1 MNMFF
6 LSDLFFVY
14 SGYYVEGLW
23 VSFILVFLIEMISW
37 NKFLEGK
44 RLYVIVLFF
53 DVNFS
58 NWLLGFLILFLYFDI
73 N

>member
-14 SGYYVEGLW
+14 GGYYMEGLW